1 VRAVGGVGGRDVVNR
16 RSATSRDAGR
26 RAVFYAAVIMSIATQ
41 NADIRIADSVHGHDV
56 LALVKS
62 AKVPLTPAEL
72 EARYHTCSAAG
83 LTFGGLMAFLNEREK
98 LVLRDGRLHLNAGK
112 VCDHG

>member
-1 VRAVGGVGGRDVVNR
+1 M
-16 RSATSRDAGR
+16 
-26 RAVFYAAVIMSIATQ
+26 FYAAVIMSIATQ

-72 EARYHTCSAAG
+72 EALAAQRFGADARYHTCSAAG